1 MLRRNINLH
10 RINRGAAALI
20 ALVCIVSGTLLA
32 QTSTGTIRGTVTGSG
47 GAAALGAQISA
58 TNTSSGTV
66 RNTQAQDNGFY
77 VLAGLVPGTYTVTV
91 RRIGTAPQTR
101 TIVVQV
107 GSTQFQDFALQ
118 EQATTLE
125 TQVVTAASGR
135 ETRTSEVATNVTQQ
149 QIAKLPTPSRN
160 FLDLAALAPGVTVT
174 EDRIN
179 GNTRTISAGG
189 QSANSVNLFIDGTS
203 FKNDLTGGGVAGQDA
218 SRGNPFPRNAI
229 QEYRVIS
236 QNFKAEYQKS
246 SSAIIT
252 ATTKSGGNVWSGN
265 ALVGYQNASMV
276 QLDSFQLR
284 DKRVADSIARVTSTP
299 TTFKKPPYNRTLS
312 ALSIGGPIIKDKLQF
327 FGSYEGNYQNRSNRV
342 NFTPPATGAFP
353 ALDTV
358 NLAQYNGQFSSPF
371 RENLLFGKLS
381 WEVSP
386 KSSAELNFSD
396 RRETDVRDFGN
407 VNCPSNMC
415 AFQEAVNFRE
425 NVSVAQA
432 KYNYFTGP
440 WFNEAKVDFSNFRR
454 NPAPNLSG
462 LPARIYN
469 FSNTNNQIGSNRSTQ
484 DFTQKRL
491 GFRDD
496 LTYTGFRLGGEH
508 VFKGGGSFDFVKYNV
523 IKDNNGTPAFWYNNT
538 ANGQTYAY
546 QSPYQLTYG
555 TGNPR
560 VNASNNEVG
569 TYLQDDWSP
578 IQRLTLNL
586 GVRWDFES
594 NMMNTKYV
602 TPKVIVDTLTRY
614 NSQLPHPLDLGRY
627 ISNGSNRKPFYGAVQ
642 PRLGFSYAID
652 KNSRTTL
659 FGGWGIYYDRS
670 IFDVSVDETL
680 KLSHPDYTIQF
691 APRGVAPTAGQVAWN
706 DSYLTANRTV
716 LDALVHTVGT
726 PEAWLID
733 NHAKV
738 PKSKQFSLGVR
749 QLLGEVAV
757 SVAYAGVR
765 GVDQLTLNWANFGLD
780 TLGRCCTSFNLA
792 PHGFSNF
799 IYSTNDAKTWYDAL
813 QVSIDRP
820 YHRADVSA
828 LGWGAGLA
836 YTYAVRSLSG
846 EDNLGDEFSFPNTV
860 NIPKHPANDEKQR
873 IVANWITDLPYLF
886 GIQFSGLLTL
896 GGKVRYD
903 VGCNVRFCSNPAQ
916 YIRGGFTVPGMF
928 PYQDV
933 DFRLRKDFPNFGR
946 TQQAFGVTFDV
957 FNVTNHAN
965 LGCYTD
971 FLGNPDKVAN
981 PNFGKPNCT
990 ISDARRYQFGAE
1002 INF

>member
-1 MLRRNINLH
+1 MNSSKINLH
-10 RINRGAAALI
+10 RFFRGAASLL
-20 ALVCIVSGTLLA
+20 ALVFFANGALFA
-32 QTSTGTIRGTVTGSG
+32 QTSTGTIRGSVTGSG
-47 GAAALGAQISA
+47 GAPTVGAQISA
-58 TNTSSGTV
+58 RNTSSGIL
-66 RNTQAQDNGFY
+66 RNAQAGDDGRY
-77 VLAGLVPGTYTVTV
+77 VLAGLVPGTYEVTV

-107 GSTQFQDFALQ
+107 GSTQLQDFSLQ
-118 EQATTLE
+118 EQAATLE
-125 TQVVTAASGR
+125 TQVITAASGV

-189 QSANSVNLFIDGTS
+189 QSSNSVNLFIDGTS

-265 ALVGYQNASMV
+265 ALIGYQNASMV
-276 QLDSFQLR
+276 ALDSFQIK
-284 DKRVADSIARVTSTP
+284 DKNANP
-299 TTFKKPPYNRTLS
+299 TTFTKPPYNRTLS
-312 ALSIGGPIIKDKLQF
+312 AFSIGGPLIKDKLHF
-327 FGSYEGNYQNRSNRV
+327 FGSYEGNFQNRSNRV
-342 NFTPPATGAFP
+342 NFVPPAPGAFP
-353 ALDTV
+353 FLDSV
-358 NLAQYNGQFSSPF
+358 NLAQYNGNFGSPF
-371 RENLLFGKLS
+371 RENLFFGKLS
-381 WEVSP
+381 YEVSP

-407 VNCPSNMC
+407 NNCPSNMC
-415 AFQEAVNFRE
+415 AFQEAVNFAE

-440 WFNEAKVDFSNFRR
+440 WLNEAKVDFSNFRR
-454 NPAPNLSG
+454 NPSPNLG
-462 LPARIYN
+462 GIPARIFQ
-469 FSNTNNQIGSNRSTQ
+469 FSNSNNQIGSNRSTQ

-496 LTYTGFRLGGEH
+496 LTYTGFKLAGEH
-508 VFKGGGSFDFVKYNV
+508 IIKGGASFDFVKYDV
-523 IKDNNGTPAFWYNNT
+523 IKDNNGTPAFWYNNVV
-538 ANGQTYAY
+538 NGQTYNY
-546 QSPYQLTYG
+546 GTPYQLTYG
-555 TGNPR
+555 TGNPL
-560 VNASNNEVG
+560 VNANNNEVG

-578 IQRLTLNL
+578 IDRLTLNL
-586 GVRWDFES
+586 GVRWDFET
-594 NMMNTKYV
+594 NMTNTKYV
-602 TPKVIVDTLTRY
+602 TPQVVIDTLLRY
-614 NSQLPHPLDLGRY
+614 NSLLPHPLDPAVY

-652 KNSRTTL
+652 KNARTTV

-680 KLSHPDYTIQF
+680 KLSHPDFTVQF
-691 APRGVAPTAGQVAWN
+691 APRGVAPLPGQVAWS
-706 DSYLTANRTV
+706 DTYLTANRTV
-716 LDALVHTVGT
+716 LDALVHTVGK
-726 PEAWLID
+726 PEAWFIA
-733 NHAKV
+733 NNAKV

-749 QLLGEVAV
+749 QLISDVAV

-765 GVDQLTLNWANFGLD
+765 GVDQLNLNWANFGLNPNG
-780 TLGRCCTSFNLA
+780 TCCTSFDLT
-792 PHGFSNF
+792 PHGFQNF
-799 IYSTNDAKTWYDAL
+799 IYSTNDSKTWYDAL
-813 QVSIDRP
+813 QVSVDKP
-820 YHRADVSA
+820 YHRSETSS

-846 EDNLGDEFSFPNTV
+846 EDGLGDEFSFPNTV

-873 IVANWITDLPYLF
+873 IVANWITDLPYAF

-903 VGCNVRFCSNPAQ
+903 VGCNLRFCSTPAQ

-933 DFRLRKDFPNFGR
+933 DVRFRKDFPNFGR
-946 TQQAFGVTFDV
+946 TQQAFGVTVDV
-957 FNVTNHAN
+957 FNATNHKN

-971 FLGNPDKVAN
+971 FLGNPDVVAN
-981 PNFGKPNCT
+981 PNFGKANCT
-990 ISDARRYQFGAE
+990 ISDARRYQLGAE